1 MMGRPIT
8 DHSLKAN
15 CNKLLDVARET
26 YKENVSDIYQLNK
39 SLAEEHELPITLMYQ
54 ESGFVFVLKKTAL
67 VGELPRGFIN
77 VSSRKGKWLF
87 SSMELVSRRLELNL
101 RFTNGALMLAEEI
114 KCQNERCPR

>member
-1 MMGRPIT
+1 MTRLIT

-87 SSMELVSRRLELNL
+87 SSMELVGRRLELNL
-101 RFTNGALMLAEEI
+101 RFTNGALMLAEEV